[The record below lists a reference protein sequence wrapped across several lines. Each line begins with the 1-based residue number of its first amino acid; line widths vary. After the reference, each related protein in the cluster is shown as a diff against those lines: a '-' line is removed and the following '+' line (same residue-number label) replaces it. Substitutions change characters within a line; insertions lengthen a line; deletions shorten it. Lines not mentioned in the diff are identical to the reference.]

1 MRSVL
6 ALLRVAWLTA
16 ASYRFSLLFSLAS
29 LFVSVV
35 PIYFVSGAVQKL
47 AEPSIRTEGG
57 EYFGFV
63 IVGLAAMVILSAAA
77 SAIPEAIAGSIGNGT
92 FEALLVTRARLP
104 MLLAGLAAYPL
115 LEAFVR
121 AALLVGGAA
130 LIGTR
135 LSWGAMPAVA
145 TIGALAIVAYGGAG
159 LVAAALVLRFRTS
172 GPLLT
177 AVIMGSGLLGGVYY
191 STTVIPG
198 WLQSLSGLVPLTYAL
213 RAVRRLLMGGGTR
226 PEIMSDVGVLALLA
240 AISLTIGVLAFRWAL
255 DHSRRAGTLSQ
266 Y

>member
-6 ALLRVAWLTA
+6 ALLRVAWLSA
-16 ASYRFSLLFSLAS
+16 ASYRLALMLSLAS
-29 LFVSVV
+29 LFVAVV

-63 IVGLAAMVILSAAA
+63 IVGLCAMTILSTAAA
-77 SAIPEAIAGSIGNGT
+77 AIPEAIAGSIGNGT
-92 FEALLVTRARLP
+92 FESLLVTRTRLP
-104 MLLAGLAAYPL
+104 VVLAGLAAYPL
-115 LEAFVR
+115 LEALVR
-121 AALLVGGAA
+121 ALLLMGGAA
-130 LIGTR
+130 LIGTKF
-135 LSWGAMPAVA
+135 SWAAMPAVA
-145 TIGALAIVAYGGAG
+145 VIGALLIVAYGGAS

-198 WLQSLSGLVPLTYAL
+198 WLQSLSGLVPLTYGL
-213 RAVRRLLMGGGTR
+213 RAARRLLMGGGTSGA
-226 PEIMSDVGVLALLA
+226 IASDVGVLALLA
-240 AISLTIGVLAFRWAL
+240 AIAAVVGVLAFRWAIQ
-255 DHSRRAGTLSQ
+255 HARRAGTLSQ

>member
-16 ASYRFSLLFSLAS
+16 ASYRLSLLFSLAS
-29 LFVSVV
+29 LFISVV

-47 AEPSIRTEGG
+47 AEPSIRNEGG

-77 SAIPEAIAGSIGNGT
+77 SAIPGAIAGSIGNGT
-92 FEALLVTRARLP
+92 FESLLVTRAPLP
-104 MLLAGLAAYPL
+104 MLLAGLAAFPL

-121 AALLVGGAA
+121 ASLLVGGAA

-145 TIGALAIVAYGGAG
+145 AIGALAIVAYGGVG

-177 AVIMGSGLLGGVYY
+177 AAIMGSGLLGGVYY

-213 RAVRRLLMGGGTR
+213 RAVRRLLMSGGTR
-226 PEIMSDVGVLALLA
+226 AEIMSDVGVLALLA
-240 AISLTIGVLAFRWAL
+240 ALSLAIGVLAFRWAL
-255 DHSRRAGTLSQ
+255 QHARRAGTLSQ